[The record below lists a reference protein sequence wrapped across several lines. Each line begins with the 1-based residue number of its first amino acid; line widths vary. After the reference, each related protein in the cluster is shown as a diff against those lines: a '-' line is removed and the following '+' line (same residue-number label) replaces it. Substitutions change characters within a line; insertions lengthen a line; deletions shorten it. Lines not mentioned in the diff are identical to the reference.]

1 MKIKKLINQKYFF
14 PIIYIIVVLG
24 AIVLF
29 AVNFGFYPIAVV
41 NYTHPIMAYQFNKS
55 LDLSL
60 KYYGIKND
68 PNAIKV
74 FKKVVFDSLIDEVA
88 IDAEL
93 NKDMGFAEMDKQLN
107 SQVNQ
112 ILSDQKVQ
120 DALSAKG
127 ISLNDAKKYFL
138 ETAIK
143 DQMLI
148 SQLQSKGENFNQ
160 WIVDQRKGLKVFVL
174 MRGAHWT
181 GSEIQFD

>member
-1 MKIKKLINQKYFF
+1 MKIKKFIHKKYFF
-14 PIIYIIVVLG
+14 PIIYTIVVLG
-24 AIVLF
+24 AIIFF
-29 AVNFGFYPIAVV
+29 AAYFRFYPIAIV
-41 NYTHPIMAYQFNKS
+41 NYTHPIMAYQFDKS

-60 KYYGIKND
+60 KYYGVQND
-68 PNAIKV
+68 ANAIKA

-88 IDAEL
+88 IDSEL
-93 NKDMGFAEMDKQLN
+93 NRDMGFAEMDKQLN

-120 DALSAKG
+120 DALTSKG
-127 ISLNDAKKYFL
+127 ISLSDAKTYFL

-160 WIVDQRKGLKVFVL
+160 WIINQRKGLKVFVL
-174 MRGAHWT
+174 EKGASWT